1 MIRKKVPDL
10 KKAFSL
16 TESAKRDLEFTL
28 TISLKAESSNTIIRN
43 IYECFRMLGESL
55 LTAKGIE
62 STDHVVPINEL
73 INLKIQTK
81 RPLIILDGL
90 RKLRRNIN
98 YYGYMANPAEA
109 EDIINFAKSCFKPI
123 LEEVMKILNK
133 LQDKK

>member
-1 MIRKKVPDL
+1 MIRKKIPDL

-16 TESAKRDLEFTL
+16 AESAKRDMQFTL
-28 TISLKAESSNTIIRN
+28 TLSLNSESSNTIIRN

-62 STDHVVPINEL
+62 STDHIVPINEL
-73 INLKIQTK
+73 ISLNVKTK
-81 RPLIILDGL
+81 RPIIILDGL

-109 EDIINFAKSCFKPI
+109 ADITDFAKSCFKPI

-133 LQDKK
+133 LQNKE